1 MSLAQEFWST
11 HAHKLP
17 KRGFNTGEDG
27 PAWLSFVPEGV
38 RGLVKSHLPPGIGA
52 GAPAA
57 ATTQPGASFLSKSF
71 SNEAGTRPY
80 KVYVPASYRGEPVPL
95 VVMLHGCSQSPDDFA
110 AGTGMND
117 AAERLGCVVAYP
129 GQTAQAQAQKC
140 WKWFSA
146 EDQQRGSGEP
156 SLIAGI
162 TRQVMQ
168 DYAIDPRRV
177 FVAGL
182 SAGGAAA
189 AIMGATYPELYAAI
203 GVHSGLACG
212 VARDLPTAMAAMK
225 RGGDG
230 VSTARGSRTV
240 PAIVFHGE
248 RDTTVS
254 PLNGDDVITQ
264 STRGTGLR
272 REILPRRAEGGRD
285 CTRTMFTDSAGRVM
299 TEQWLIH
306 GAGHAWSGGRAAGSF
321 TDPSGPDATAEM
333 LRFFAEHP
341 LA

>member
-11 HAHKLP
+11 
-17 KRGFNTGEDG
+17 TDVDG
-27 PAWLSFVPEGV
+27 PAWLKFVPEGV
-38 RGLVKSHLPPGIGA
+38 RGLVKSHLPHGM
-52 GAPAA
+52 APA
-57 ATTQPGASFLSKSF
+57 TPPDTRFLSKTF
-71 SNEAGTRPY
+71 SNDAGTRPY
-80 KVYVPASYRGEPVPL
+80 RLYVPASYRGEPVPL
-95 VVMLHGCSQSPDDFA
+95 VVMLHGCSQSPEDFA

-117 AAERLGCVVAYP
+117 AAERFGCLVAYP
-129 GQTAQAQAQKC
+129 GQIAQAQAQKC
-140 WKWFSA
+140 WKWFNA
-146 EDQQRGSGEP
+146 DDQQRGSGEP

-162 TRQVMQ
+162 TREVMQ

-212 VARDLPTAMAAMK
+212 SARDLPTALAAMK
-225 RGGDG
+225 HGGSG
-230 VSTARGSRTV
+230 QTARTGRAV

-248 RDTTVS
+248 RDKTVS
-254 PLNGDDVITQ
+254 PLNGDDVTEQ
-264 STRGTGLR
+264 STRGAGLR
-272 REILPRRAEGGRD
+272 REEQPRRAHGGRD
-285 CTRTMFTDSAGRVM
+285 CTRTIFTDRAGRVM

-321 TDPSGPDATAEM
+321 TDPAGPDATAEM
-333 LRFFAEHP
+333 LRFFGEHP
-341 LA
+341 RA